1 MDGKICRPST
11 SCDNF
16 PNLMLILKS
25 SPGSSQ
31 CYGANIHAAT
41 HSTTVRLSWSQRRNS
56 TCRFPEIVF
65 HNLANTLM
73 GLSQNMN
80 TYSNPSD
87 DPNMPKFASAHPLV
101 LWPAYKVTHPCNQ
114 AWPNQGSNLYS
125 LHLKA
130 ES

>member
-31 CYGANIHAAT
+31 RYGANIHAAT

-87 DPNMPKFASAHPLV
+87 DPNTPKLDPHHADDCLLNILMLKKIFF
-101 LWPAYKVTHPCNQ
+101 
-114 AWPNQGSNLYS
+114 NLN
-125 LHLKA
+125 LFILIRG
-130 ES
+130 

>member
-73 GLSQNMN
+73 GLLQNMN

-87 DPNMPKFASAHPLV
+87 DPNMPKLDPHHADDCLLNILMLKKNFF
-101 LWPAYKVTHPCNQ
+101 
-114 AWPNQGSNLYS
+114 NLN
-125 LHLKA
+125 LFILIRG
-130 ES
+130 

>member
-31 CYGANIHAAT
+31 RCGADWLNIHAAM
-41 HSTTVRLSWSQRRNS
+41 HSTAVRLSWSQRRNS
-56 TCRFPEIVF
+56 TCQFPEIVF
-65 HNLANTLM
+65 QNLANTLM

-87 DPNMPKFASAHPLV
+87 DPNMPKLDPHHADDCLLNILMLTNFFLI
-101 LWPAYKVTHPCNQ
+101 
-114 AWPNQGSNLYS
+114 
-125 LHLKA
+125 
-130 ES
+130 

>member
-87 DPNMPKFASAHPLV
+87 DPNMPKLDPHHADDCLLNILMLKKIFF
-101 LWPAYKVTHPCNQ
+101 
-114 AWPNQGSNLYS
+114 NLN
-125 LHLKA
+125 LFILIRG
-130 ES
+130 